1 MLADFSSA
9 SCIVVWFSDRK
20 EDRQGSAGV
29 IFFQLCIQ
37 KQDLKKSGERFEFSS
52 SGLQAQQA
60 NAAVEMCSS
69 KRVYVMKKLFLSNYK
84 QNRGPW
90 NNIKLSL
97 IEQLFC
103 YH

>member
-9 SCIVVWFSDRK
+9 SYIVVCFSGWK
-20 EDRQGSAGV
+20 EDRHSYACV

-37 KQDLKKSGERFEFSS
+37 KQCFKKYGKEYEFSS
-52 SGLQAQQA
+52 SGLQAY
-60 NAAVEMCSS
+60 AAVEMCSS

-84 QNRGPW
+84 QNHSPW
-90 NNIKLSL
+90 DNIKLLL